1 MSPAIRALL
10 VLGLVTLAAAA
21 VVFVAVL
28 VLLIWYSLPP
38 GFNEYGDINEY
49 VGVSVRPRGRLR
61 ARSQEH
67 DRVEQEKPRHG
78 ERLEGSARA
87 CHVRTPNQTE
97 VGQPQ

>member
-38 GFNEYGDINEY
+38 GFNEYGDINECIGCPHSGEY
-49 VGVSVRPRGRLR
+49 CRGCRYNP
-61 ARSQEH
+61 EYW
-67 DRVEQEKPRHG
+67 DRTTYTGPSRRELKRIRKEQSK
-78 ERLEGSARA
+78 
-87 CHVRTPNQTE
+87 
-97 VGQPQ
+97 